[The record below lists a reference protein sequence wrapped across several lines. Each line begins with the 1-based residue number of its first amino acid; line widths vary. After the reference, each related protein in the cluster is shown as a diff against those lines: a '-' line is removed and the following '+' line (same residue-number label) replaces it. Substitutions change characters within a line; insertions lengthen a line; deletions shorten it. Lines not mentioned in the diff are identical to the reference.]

1 MPHRNTQKVHG
12 LFFDNHYIVILSRDV
27 VVFKQDDDEEFFI
40 RLAEAT
46 EKNDSS
52 LARSTGVKC

>member
-1 MPHRNTQKVHG
+1 M
-12 LFFDNHYIVILSRDV
+12 ILSRDV